1 MSYKDSESPHFP
13 DYQECI
19 TAVGSVFGAIGTS
32 QQRHLASVGQLW
44 PKNNRNVLKMTA
56 MILACMGVKGDMI
69 LNFLHQ
75 RLALT
80 IDKSQIN
87 SHLLGKLGQM
97 FSRHAQIRL
106 ITIVRA
112 TL

>member
-13 DYQECI
+13 DYQKCI
-19 TAVGSVFGAIGTS
+19 TAVGSVFGAIWTS

-80 IDKSQIN
+80 VSNQLTPFGKAGSNVLSLRSDEADYKGN
-87 SHLLGKLGQM
+87 PLGLP
-97 FSRHAQIRL
+97 
-106 ITIVRA
+106 
-112 TL
+112 